1 MFEHQSHHVLSIEK
15 LLKNNKFNAWLIK
28 ALFSW
33 KWKNLFAELCDFC
46 DQGYHKILKLYR
58 VCWLAMTI
66 CIERVMKPFPSVQR
80 NILSLKTDEKDE
92 MESATRNN
100 RLIAAFKHRLA
111 EAMLMF
117 LHIALPLL
125 ISLNLLLQRSD
136 PLIHILY
143 NALFTWVKQLFRRFL
158 STELVRKFA
167 NYNIIIVQMKRE
179 VLKDENILDTS
190 KMFVGFLLRLF
201 LAKKVTSVKESLT
214 SFTNPSVTFI
224 AQLLF
229 TLSTISV
236 TGWVFAAHKIC
247 EFLWS

>member
-1 MFEHQSHHVLSIEK
+1 
-15 LLKNNKFNAWLIK
+15 
-28 ALFSW
+28 
-33 KWKNLFAELCDFC
+33 
-46 DQGYHKILKLYR
+46 
-58 VCWLAMTI
+58 
-66 CIERVMKPFPSVQR
+66 MK
-80 NILSLKTDEKDE
+80 
-92 MESATRNN
+92 SATRNN

-143 NALFTWVKQLFRRFL
+143 NALFTWVKQLFRRFP

-179 VLKDENILDTS
+179 VLKDENILDTN
-190 KMFVGFLLRLF
+190 KMFVGFLLCLF

-247 EFLWS
+247 RVFMIINAPFEVFFSLLRSWSRTSIFLTKICVSWKQNICPFSLSP